1 MSNRI
6 NEVKIIT
13 GYLKMKIKTAAI
25 LAFACGVFAFV
36 FYLYRLPVGAVLY
49 AAVVLAFFGLVY
61 VLIDYMEF
69 RKKHLL
75 LMRLQDEI
83 SISIDKLPKCSQCIE
98 TDYQNIIRELNAFQI
113 RTAEDL
119 TLKYNELIDYYTLWA
134 HQIKTPIAAMMLIL
148 QNTDSDDS
156 RELFGELQKIEQ
168 YVEMVLCYLRLNSDS
183 TDYVIRKYDL
193 DKIVKQSVRKYASQ
207 FIRKR
212 INLNYQPVSCTVLT
226 DEKWLLF
233 VIDQVISNSLKYTK
247 SGDITITIE
256 EHKTLCIADTG
267 IGIAAEDI
275 PRVCEKGFT
284 GYNGRNDK
292 KASGIGLYL
301 CKQILTKL
309 GHKISIASE
318 VGKGTEVRIMLE
330 STDLTVE

>member
-1 MSNRI
+1 MK
-6 NEVKIIT
+6 VKTFIF
-13 GYLKMKIKTAAI
+13 
-25 LAFACGVFAFV
+25 LAFACGIFVFV
-36 FYLYRLPVGAVLY
+36 FYLYRLPVGSVLY
-49 AAVVLAFFGLVY
+49 AAVLLAFFGFVY
-61 VLIDYMEF
+61 VIIDYMMF

-75 LMRLQDEI
+75 LMRLKNEI
-83 SISIDKLPKCSQCIE
+83 YISIDSLPKCSHCIE
-98 TDYQNIIRELNAFQI
+98 TDYQNIIRELNEFQI

-148 QNTDSDDS
+148 QNSDSDDS

-168 YVEMVLCYLRLNSDS
+168 YVEMVLCYLRLNSES

-207 FIRKR
+207 FIRKH
-212 INLNYQPVSCTVLT
+212 INLNYEPVSCTVLT

-233 VIDQVISNSLKYTK
+233 VIDQIISNSLKYTK
-247 SGDITITIE
+247 SGDITITLE
-256 EHKTLCIADTG
+256 ENKTLCIADTG

-309 GHKISIASE
+309 GHRISITSE